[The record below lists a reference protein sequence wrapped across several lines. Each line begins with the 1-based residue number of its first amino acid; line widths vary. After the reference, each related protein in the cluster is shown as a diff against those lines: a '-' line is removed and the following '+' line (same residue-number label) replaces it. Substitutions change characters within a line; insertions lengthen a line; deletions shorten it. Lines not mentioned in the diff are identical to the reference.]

1 MSAIL
6 SYERPTPL
14 YRYRLERHI
23 GGGGGPVAFIMVNPS
38 TADHVEDDQTIRK
51 VIGFAQRLDACR
63 VIVGNLF
70 AYRATDVR
78 ELRDAGFKAVGPL
91 NDLHLEIMMRE
102 ADRVIVAWGS
112 RDKIP
117 ARERDRTYAISALAY
132 RASVKLECLGV
143 TAKGDPLHPCMIS
156 YDRPVQPWRHP

>member
-51 VIGFAQRLDACR
+51 VIGFATRMDACR

-78 ELRDAGFKAVGPL
+78 ELRAAGGRAIGPL

-102 ADRVIVAWGS
+102 ADRVIVAWGAS
-112 RDKIP
+112 TKIP
-117 ARERDRTYAISALAY
+117 ASLRHNTYSCAALAE
-132 RASVKLECLGV
+132 RKKVKLECLGI
-143 TAKGDPLHPCMIS
+143 TTNGDPLHPCMIS